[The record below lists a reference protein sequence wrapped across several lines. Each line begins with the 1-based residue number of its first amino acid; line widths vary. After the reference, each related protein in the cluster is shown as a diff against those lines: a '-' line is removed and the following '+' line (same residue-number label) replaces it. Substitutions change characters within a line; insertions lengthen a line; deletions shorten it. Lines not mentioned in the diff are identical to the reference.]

1 MLEVL
6 SERQPDKSYSFV
18 VRSSEWQQT
27 SVWGLWRWTLFWA
40 LRRFAYGTEHQAL
53 LVYSTDDGVDET
65 EQQQALEL
73 AQALQAWALTWAM
86 KKLPTHCP
94 FVGVCG
100 ISTSRGTGLVAD
112 ESPEKKASSEVFPV
126 LGVGRDVSAMT
137 LPALAAGALFVADVR
152 SGAPN
157 DDAARPGVVKAENEA
172 GSIGVPERRLS
183 VLGCCEPVTLV
194 PAHCGPLR
202 TNVGSYV
209 MGAPFS
215 RLAPVLPSFLMNNSL
230 GSESIPLPR
239 LRSA

>member
-1 MLEVL
+1 MNGNRRRYGSYGDGHFSGLCGASRTVP
-6 SERQPDKSYSFV
+6 SNKRCSSTAPTMASTRQNNNK
-18 VRSSEWQQT
+18 RSS
-27 SVWGLWRWTLFWA
+27 WRK
-40 LRRFAYGTEHQAL
+40 YCK
-53 LVYSTDDGVDET
+53 S
-65 EQQQALEL
+65 
-73 AQALQAWALTWAM
+73 WALTWAM

-94 FVGVCG
+94 FVGGCG
-100 ISTSRGTGLVAD
+100 ISTSRRTGLLAD
-112 ESPEKKASSEVFPV
+112 ESPEKEASSEVFPV

-137 LPALAAGALFVADVR
+137 LPALAAGALFVAEVR

-172 GSIGVPERRLS
+172 GSIGASERRLS

-202 TNVGSYV
+202 TNVGSYT
-209 MGAPFS
+209 MGAPCS

-239 LRSA
+239 LRRA